1 MRNNPD
7 DLANQLVDKVKN
19 YLQEEA
25 FITGRLIPRKVREVT
40 FPHKKTV
47 SSLCMYSARDG
58 ILVGRKKLA
67 EKLLNQIKKW
77 EEVDV

>member
-7 DLANQLVDKVKN
+7 DLANQLVEKVKS
-19 YLQEEA
+19 YLQEEV
-25 FITGRLIPRKVREVT
+25 TTTESLIPRKIRKVT